1 MVWKATG
8 RPDACDIIHKHVHG
22 ARTWKDV
29 AKCELGV
36 PGREEA
42 APLPQTKPKLA
53 SFASLLVRTHEVSY
67 WGSKTA
73 LFCRDGTRGRPKP
86 AVVFVR
92 RLEPFERASTGGA
105 MGLDGL
111 ARVTRP
117 FTRVSMIARVAADFF
132 CVGLPAR

>member
-36 PGREEA
+36 PGREE
-42 APLPQTKPKLA
+42 LYRYLKTKPKLA

-73 LFCRDGTRGRPKP
+73 LFCRDGTRCLE
-86 AVVFVR
+86 VVGG
-92 RLEPFERASTGGA
+92 RASA
-105 MGLDGL
+105 
-111 ARVTRP
+111 P
-117 FTRVSMIARVAADFF
+117 PWSS
-132 CVGLPAR
+132 CVV